1 MTAESRVDP
10 IADASCLPEA
20 GVLYVVATPIGHR
33 ADLSSRAAS
42 ILAHV
47 DLIAAE
53 DTRMTQRLLDID
65 RIRGRLI
72 SLNEHNEADRVES
85 LIRALNQDQS
95 VALVSDAG
103 TPLISD
109 PGFRLVDAVHAAGLR
124 VSTVPGPCA
133 AVAALSASGLPTDR
147 FWFEGFLPAK
157 SAARRK
163 RLSDLSGQAA
173 TLIFYVPARDLEVIV
188 SDMADTL
195 GSDRMACL
203 NRELTKRH
211 ETIYRA
217 GLGRLAEF
225 IAGSPDQKRGEAVV
239 VVAGNESPEKAVSI
253 DALVLE
259 LAEALPPSRAAAMLA
274 RLSGIRRQ
282 DAWRRIEAG
291 RGGSGGRVS
300 KAGDGS

>member
-1 MTAESRVDP
+1 MSAESRLDP
-10 IADASCLPEA
+10 ITDASCLPEA

-33 ADLSSRAAS
+33 SDLSSRAAS

-53 DTRMTQRLLDID
+53 DTRMTQRLLDTD
-65 RIRGRLI
+65 RIRGRML
-72 SLNEHNEADRVES
+72 SLNEHNEAERVES
-85 LIRALNQDQS
+85 LIKALNDDQS

-109 PGFRLVDAVHAAGLR
+109 PGFRLVDAAHAAGLR
-124 VSTVPGPCA
+124 VSIVPGPCA

-163 RLSDLSGQAA
+163 RLYGLSGQAA
-173 TLIFYVPARDLEVIV
+173 TLIFYVPARDLGVV
-188 SDMADTL
+188 VQDMADTL
-195 GSDRMACL
+195 GPGRMACL
-203 NRELTKRH
+203 NREMTKRH
-211 ETIYRA
+211 ETIHRA
-217 GLGRLAEF
+217 CLKQLVDF
-225 IAGSPDQKRGEAVV
+225 IAGNPDQQRGEAVV
-239 VVAGNESPEKAVSI
+239 VVAGNESPDRPVSI

-259 LAEALPPSRAAAMLA
+259 LAEALPPSQAAAMLA

-282 DAWRRIEAG
+282 DAWTRIEAA
-291 RGGSGGRVS
+291 RSG
-300 KAGDGS
+300 ADGIASTARSES

>member
-1 MTAESRVDP
+1 
-10 IADASCLPEA
+10 
-20 GVLYVVATPIGHR
+20 
-33 ADLSSRAAS
+33 
-42 ILAHV
+42 
-47 DLIAAE
+47 
-53 DTRMTQRLLDID
+53 
-65 RIRGRLI
+65 
-72 SLNEHNEADRVES
+72 
-85 LIRALNQDQS
+85 
-95 VALVSDAG
+95 
-103 TPLISD
+103 
-109 PGFRLVDAVHAAGLR
+109 
-124 VSTVPGPCA
+124 
-133 AVAALSASGLPTDR
+133 VAALSASGLPTDR

-282 DAWRRIEAG
+282 DAWRRIEAA